1 MKKLNVNID
10 HVATIRQARLGSYP
24 NPVDIAKQISSSK
37 ASGIVMHL
45 REDRRHIQD
54 YDLVNYKKTIKLPLN
69 LEMAPTL
76 EMIKIANKIKPQ
88 TVTLV
93 PEKRQELT
101 TEGGLDLK
109 KNFHI
114 LKEIIS
120 RLNKAKIRTSLFIDP
135 SKQNIEISKK
145 IGTKCVELHT
155 GKISILV
162 KKGAKFSNELKRIK
176 DASKLAFDYDIEVHA
191 GHGLDYKTTKILR
204 KIPHIKE
211 FNIGHFIIGESL
223 ESGMP
228 SIIKEFKKI
237 VR

>member
-109 KNFHI
+109 KNF
-114 LKEIIS
+114 LKVKSLINK
-120 RLNKAKIRTSLFIDP
+120 LNKSIKIMIFVDPDLRIVDICNQLQIHGIEINTGKYCDAKNNNLSKELSKIRKAAKYAS
-135 SKQNIEISKK
+135 
-145 IGTKCVELHT
+145 ELDMF
-155 GKISILV
+155 V
-162 KKGAKFSNELKRIK
+162 A
-176 DASKLAFDYDIEVHA
+176 A
-191 GHGLDYKTTKILR
+191 GHGLNKKNLTRIAKI
-204 KIPHIKE
+204 KYIKE
-211 FNIGHFIIGESL
+211 YNIGH
-223 ESGMP
+223 
-228 SIIKEFKKI
+228 SIISDAIFEGIIDSANKI
-237 VR
+237 YDIINT

>member
-24 NPVDIAKQISSSK
+24 NPVDIAKQIFSSK

-93 PEKRQELT
+93 PEKRKELT

-109 KNFHI
+109 KNF
-114 LKEIIS
+114 LKVKSLINK
-120 RLNKAKIRTSLFIDP
+120 LNKSIKIMIFVDPDLRIVDICNKLRIHGIEINTGKYCDAKKNNLSKELSKIR
-135 SKQNIEISKK
+135 KAAKYA
-145 IGTKCVELHT
+145 CELEMF
-155 GKISILV
+155 V
-162 KKGAKFSNELKRIK
+162 A
-176 DASKLAFDYDIEVHA
+176 A
-191 GHGLDYKTTKILR
+191 GHGLNKKNLPKIA
-204 KIPHIKE
+204 KIKYIKE
-211 FNIGHFIIGESL
+211 YNIGH
-223 ESGMP
+223 
-228 SIIKEFKKI
+228 SIISDAIFEGIIDSTNKI
-237 VR
+237 YDIINT

>member
-24 NPVDIAKQISSSK
+24 NPVDIAKQISFSK

-93 PEKRQELT
+93 PEKRKELT

-109 KNFHI
+109 IIF
-114 LKEIIS
+114 LK
-120 RLNKAKIRTSLFIDP
+120 
-135 SKQNIEISKK
+135 
-145 IGTKCVELHT
+145 
-155 GKISILV
+155 V
-162 KKGAKFSNELKRIK
+162 KYLIN
-176 DASKLAFDYDIEVHA
+176 
-191 GHGLDYKTTKILR
+191 
-204 KIPHIKE
+204 
-211 FNIGHFIIGESL
+211 
-223 ESGMP
+223 
-228 SIIKEFKKI
+228 
-237 VR
+237 